1 MTEFKVKVELTCKT
15 CNQKFYST
23 IPDEIHIQPN
33 YPNVKPI
40 TITIEELR
48 GEVTKDV
55 KDTAGNILGSM
66 DLKGFTFD
74 IEHPR
79 CNGKNR
85 YSVMDCTFLP
95 S

>member
-1 MTEFKVKVELTCKT
+1 MPEFKIKVELFCKT
-15 CNQKFYST
+15 CKQKFYST

-33 YPNVKPI
+33 YPNVKPT

-48 GEVTKDV
+48 GDIKKDV
-55 KDTAGNILGSM
+55 KDTAGNIIGSI
-66 DLKGFTFD
+66 DLKDFTFD
-74 IEHPR
+74 IGHPR
-79 CNGKNR
+79 CNSNNK